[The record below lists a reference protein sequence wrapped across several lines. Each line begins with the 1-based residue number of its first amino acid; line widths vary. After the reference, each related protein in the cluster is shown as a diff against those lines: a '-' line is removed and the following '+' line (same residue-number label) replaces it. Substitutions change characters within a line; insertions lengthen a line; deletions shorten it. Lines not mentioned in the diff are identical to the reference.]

1 MLLSAGTKTAAP
13 MSLLLCAPSGDLS
26 SVKVF
31 IDHKS
36 SVGTGLLPLC
46 TLCTGN
52 KAPGEHCHKVKQ
64 SRGWNTTSATHSTAH
79 TAMKKGG
86 FTFRCT
92 DSVAR
97 ETRPHADMH
106 RRIRQDMIQ
115 STCQGCTPGAKTDV
129 IMFCSVSLVGV
140 ERGVQ
145 SIFEPCGPRNFPI

>member
-26 SVKVF
+26 SIKVF

-79 TAMKKGG
+79 TAMKKGASPLDVQTQLLG
-86 FTFRCT
+86 KQGHMQICIDAF
-92 DSVAR
+92 AR
-97 ETRPHADMH
+97 T
-106 RRIRQDMIQ
+106 
-115 STCQGCTPGAKTDV
+115 
-129 IMFCSVSLVGV
+129 
-140 ERGVQ
+140 
-145 SIFEPCGPRNFPI
+145 